1 MPDTTAKSLS
11 NAKIITTALGVLAI
25 IILVAFFGAKPCS
38 VNILGVS
45 LQFSC
50 DDEDQDQDQDT
61 TDPIAGT
68 WRADAGVDNA
78 QIDILITVSS
88 GCEPGNI
95 CGTINL
101 PTVPCQASIYLRDIN
116 GNRYDYDAV
125 DHQGNCG
132 PAGNEY
138 LELNSDGTLSQWYN
152 DGRTVLRRK

>member
-1 MPDTTAKSLS
+1 MSDTAAKALS
-11 NAKIITTALGVLAI
+11 NTKIITAVLGVLAI

-50 DDEDQDQDQDT
+50 DDGDRDT

-101 PTVPCQASIYLRDIN
+101 PKVPCQASIYLRDIS
-116 GNRYDYDAV
+116 GSHYYYDAV

-138 LELNSDGTLSQWYN
+138 LELNPDGTLSQWYN
-152 DGRTVLRRK
+152 GSSTVLRRK